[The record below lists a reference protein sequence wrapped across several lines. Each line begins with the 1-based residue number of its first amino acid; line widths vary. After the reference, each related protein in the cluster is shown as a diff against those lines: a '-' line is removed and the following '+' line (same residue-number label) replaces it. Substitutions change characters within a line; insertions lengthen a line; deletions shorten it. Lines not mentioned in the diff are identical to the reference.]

1 MIEVV
6 VMIGSLGG
14 VHVHV
19 LVMVLL
25 LMLMKHG

>member
-6 VMIGSLGG
+6 VMIGSLGS